1 MDSTLISTRPD
12 EGTLSLSRARRAAL
26 GSFAGAVVDWYD
38 FLLYGITA
46 ALVFNREF
54 FPQVSPAMGTLAAF
68 ATFGVGFL
76 FRPLGGV
83 IFGHFGDRLGRK
95 RMLMLTV
102 WMMGIATALIGIL
115 PSFSTIGWWAPI
127 LLVTL
132 RAIQGFAVGGEWG
145 GAALLS
151 VESAPKNKKAF
162 YSSGVQVGYGVGLL
176 LSTGLV
182 SLISMMTTDEQFL
195 SWGWRIPFLFSIV
208 LVLGALW
215 VRNGMEESAEF
226 EQQQHNQAAAKKR
239 IPVIEALLRHPGA
252 FLKIIA
258 LRLCELLK
266 AAAKKRIPVIEALLR
281 HPGAFLKIIA
291 LRLCELLTMYIVTA
305 FALNY
310 STQNMGLPRELFLNI
325 GLLVGGL
332 SCLTIPCFA
341 WLADRFGRRRVYIT
355 GALIGTLSAFPFFM
369 ALEAQ
374 SIFWIVF
381 FSIML
386 ANIAHDMVV
395 CVQQP
400 MFTEMFGASYR
411 YSGAGVGYQ
420 VASVVGGGFTPF
432 IAAALITYFAGN
444 WHSVAIYLLAG
455 CLISAMTAL
464 LMKDN
469 QRS

>member
-1 MDSTLISTRPD
+1 MDSTLATSRSD
-12 EGTLSLSRARRAAL
+12 EETPSLNRARRAAW

-46 ALVFNREF
+46 ALVFNSEF
-54 FPQVSPAMGTLAAF
+54 FPQVDPAMGTLAAF

-76 FRPLGGV
+76 FRPLGGIV
-83 IFGHFGDRLGRK
+83 FGHFGDKLGRK

-102 WMMGIATALIGIL
+102 WMMGIATACIGIL
-115 PSFSTIGWWAPI
+115 PSFDSIGWWAPV

-145 GAALLS
+145 GAALLA
-151 VESAPKNKKAF
+151 VESAPKGKKAF

-182 SLISMMTTDEQFL
+182 SLISSQTTNEQFL
-195 SWGWRIPFLFSIV
+195 SWGWRLPFLFSIV

-226 EQQQHNQAAAKKR
+226 ERQQEQEAPKAQKKR
-239 IPVIEALLRHPGA
+239 LPVFEALA
-252 FLKIIA
+252 
-258 LRLCELLK
+258 
-266 AAAKKRIPVIEALLR
+266 R

-310 STQNMGLPRELFLNI
+310 STQNLGMPRELFLNI
-325 GLLVGGL
+325 GLLVGGI
-332 SCLTIPCFA
+332 SCLTIPLFA
-341 WLADRFGRRRVYIT
+341 LMADRYGRRRIYIT
-355 GALIGTLSAFPFFM
+355 GALLGALSAFPFFM
-369 ALEAQ
+369 AFEAR
-374 SIFWIVF
+374 SIIGVVI
-381 FSIML
+381 FSLML
-386 ANIAHDMVV
+386 ANLAHDMVV

-400 MFTEMFGASYR
+400 MFTEMFGAGYR

-432 IAAALITYFAGN
+432 IAAALVTFSGGE
-444 WHSVAIYLLAG
+444 WHTVAIYLTAG
-455 CLISAMTAL
+455 CLLSAITAMF
-464 LMKDN
+464 MKTTKH
-469 QRS
+469 

>member
-1 MDSTLISTRPD
+1 MDTTLASSSPD
-12 EGTLSLSRARRAAL
+12 GATPSLQRARRAAL

-54 FPQVSPAMGTLAAF
+54 FPQISPAMGTLAAF

-115 PSFSTIGWWAPI
+115 PSFAAIGWWAPV

-132 RAIQGFAVGGEWG
+132 RAVQGFAVGGEWG

-151 VESAPKNKKAF
+151 VESAPARKKAF

-182 SLISMMTTDEQFL
+182 SLISTLTTDEQFL

-215 VRNGMEESAEF
+215 VRKGMDESAEF
-226 EQQQHNQAAAKKR
+226 EQQRQQPAEQR
-239 IPVIEALLRHPGA
+239 RLPVMDAL
-252 FLKIIA
+252 I
-258 LRLCELLK
+258 
-266 AAAKKRIPVIEALLR
+266 R

-305 FALNY
+305 FALSY
-310 STQNMGLPRELFLNI
+310 STQNLGLPRELFLNI
-325 GLLVGGL
+325 GLLVGGI

-341 WLADRFGRRRVYIT
+341 WLADRFGRRRIYIT
-355 GALIGTLSAFPFFM
+355 GALTGALSTFPFFM

-374 SIFWIVF
+374 SVFWIVVF
-381 FSIML
+381 AIML

-432 IAAALITYFAGN
+432 IAAALVTFSGGD

-455 CLISAMTAL
+455 CLLSAATCL
-464 LMKDN
+464 LMKRADA
-469 QRS
+469 

>member
-12 EGTLSLSRARRAAL
+12 ERTVSLSRARRAAL
-26 GSFAGAVVDWYD
+26 GSFAGVVVDWYD

-226 EQQQHNQAAAKKR
+226 EQQQHNQA
-239 IPVIEALLRHPGA
+239 
-252 FLKIIA
+252 
-258 LRLCELLK
+258 
-266 AAAKKRIPVIEALLR
+266 
-281 HPGAFLKIIA
+281 
-291 LRLCELLTMYIVTA
+291 
-305 FALNY
+305 
-310 STQNMGLPRELFLNI
+310 
-325 GLLVGGL
+325 
-332 SCLTIPCFA
+332 
-341 WLADRFGRRRVYIT
+341 
-355 GALIGTLSAFPFFM
+355 
-369 ALEAQ
+369 Q

-400 MFTEMFGASYR
+400 MFTEMFCASYR

-444 WHSVAIYLLAG
+444 WHSVAMYLLAG
-455 CLISAMTAL
+455 CLISAITAL
-464 LMKDN
+464 LMKDS
-469 QRS
+469 QRA

>member
-1 MDSTLISTRPD
+1 MDTTLASSSPD
-12 EGTLSLSRARRAAL
+12 GATPSLNRARRAAL

-54 FPQVSPAMGTLAAF
+54 FPQISPAMGTLAAF

-83 IFGHFGDRLGRK
+83 IFGHFGDKLGRK

-115 PSFSTIGWWAPI
+115 PSFATIGWWAPV

-132 RAIQGFAVGGEWG
+132 RAVQGFAVGGEWG

-151 VESAPKNKKAF
+151 VESAPARKKAF

-182 SLISMMTTDEQFL
+182 SLISTLTTDEQFL

-215 VRNGMEESAEF
+215 VRKGMDESAEF
-226 EQQQHNQAAAKKR
+226 EQQRQQSAEKR
-239 IPVIEALLRHPGA
+239 RLPVMDAL
-252 FLKIIA
+252 I
-258 LRLCELLK
+258 
-266 AAAKKRIPVIEALLR
+266 R

-305 FALNY
+305 FALSY
-310 STQNMGLPRELFLNI
+310 STQNLGLPRELFLNI
-325 GLLVGGL
+325 GLLVGGI

-355 GALIGTLSAFPFFM
+355 GALTGALSTFPFFM

-374 SIFWIVF
+374 SIVWIVVF
-381 FSIML
+381 AILL

-432 IAAALITYFAGN
+432 IAAALVTFSGGD

-455 CLISAMTAL
+455 CLLSSATAL
-464 LMKDN
+464 LMK
-469 QRS
+469 QASS

>member
-1 MDSTLISTRPD
+1 MDTTLASPSPD
-12 EGTLSLSRARRAAL
+12 GATTPSLNRARRAAL

-54 FPQVSPAMGTLAAF
+54 FPQISPAMGTLAAF

-83 IFGHFGDRLGRK
+83 IFGHFGDKLGRK

-115 PSFSTIGWWAPI
+115 PSFATIGWWAPV

-132 RAIQGFAVGGEWG
+132 RAVQGFAVGGEWG

-151 VESAPKNKKAF
+151 VESAPARKKAF

-182 SLISMMTTDEQFL
+182 SLISTLTTDEQFL

-208 LVLGALW
+208 LVLAALW
-215 VRNGMEESAEF
+215 VRKGMDESAEF
-226 EQQQHNQAAAKKR
+226 EQQRQQPAEKR
-239 IPVIEALLRHPGA
+239 RLPVMEALIRHPGA
-252 FLKIIA
+252 FLKII
-258 LRLCELLK
+258 
-266 AAAKKRIPVIEALLR
+266 
-281 HPGAFLKIIA
+281 G

-305 FALNY
+305 FALSY
-310 STQNMGLPRELFLNI
+310 STQNLGLPRELFLNI
-325 GLLVGGL
+325 GLLVGGI

-355 GALIGTLSAFPFFM
+355 GALTGAISTFPFFM

-374 SIFWIVF
+374 SVFWIVVF
-381 FSIML
+381 AILL

-400 MFTEMFGASYR
+400 MFTSMFGASYR

-420 VASVVGGGFTPF
+420 VASVIGGGFTPF
-432 IAAALITYFAGN
+432 IAAALVTFSDGD

-455 CLISAMTAL
+455 CLLSAATAL
-464 LMKDN
+464 LMKPTA
-469 QRS
+469 S

>member
-1 MDSTLISTRPD
+1 MDTTLASSSPD
-12 EGTLSLSRARRAAL
+12 GATPSLQRARRAAL

-54 FPQVSPAMGTLAAF
+54 FPQISPAMGTLAAF

-115 PSFSTIGWWAPI
+115 PSFAAIGWWAPV

-132 RAIQGFAVGGEWG
+132 RAVQGFAVGGEWG

-151 VESAPKNKKAF
+151 VESAPARKKAF

-182 SLISMMTTDEQFL
+182 SLISTLTTDEQFM

-215 VRNGMEESAEF
+215 VRKGMDESAEF
-226 EQQQHNQAAAKKR
+226 EQQQQQPAEKR
-239 IPVIEALLRHPGA
+239 RLPVMDAL
-252 FLKIIA
+252 I
-258 LRLCELLK
+258 
-266 AAAKKRIPVIEALLR
+266 R

-305 FALNY
+305 FALSY
-310 STQNMGLPRELFLNI
+310 STQNLGLPRELFLNI
-325 GLLVGGL
+325 GLLVGGI

-355 GALIGTLSAFPFFM
+355 GALTGALSTFPFFM

-374 SIFWIVF
+374 SVFWIMVF
-381 FSIML
+381 AIML

-432 IAAALITYFAGN
+432 IAAALVTFSGGD
-444 WHSVAIYLLAG
+444 WHSVALYLLAG
-455 CLISAMTAL
+455 CLLSAATCL
-464 LMKDN
+464 LIKRADT
-469 QRS
+469 

>member
-1 MDSTLISTRPD
+1 MDTTLASSSPD
-12 EGTLSLSRARRAAL
+12 GAIPSLHRARRAAL

-54 FPQVSPAMGTLAAF
+54 FPQISPAMGTLAAF

-83 IFGHFGDRLGRK
+83 IFGHFGDKLGRK

-102 WMMGIATALIGIL
+102 WMMGIATALIGLL
-115 PSFSTIGWWAPI
+115 PSFAVIGWWAPV

-132 RAIQGFAVGGEWG
+132 RAVQGFAVGGEWG

-151 VESAPKNKKAF
+151 VENAPARKKAF

-182 SLISMMTTDEQFL
+182 SLISTLTTDEQFL

-215 VRNGMEESAEF
+215 VRNRMDESAEF
-226 EQQQHNQAAAKKR
+226 EQQRQQPAEKR
-239 IPVIEALLRHPGA
+239 RLPVMDAL
-252 FLKIIA
+252 I
-258 LRLCELLK
+258 
-266 AAAKKRIPVIEALLR
+266 R

-305 FALNY
+305 FALSY
-310 STQNMGLPRELFLNI
+310 STQNLGLPRELFLNI
-325 GLLVGGL
+325 GLLVGGI

-355 GALIGTLSAFPFFM
+355 GALTGALSTFPFFM

-374 SIFWIVF
+374 SVFWIVVF
-381 FSIML
+381 AILL

-432 IAAALITYFAGN
+432 IAAALVTFSGGD

-455 CLISAMTAL
+455 CLLSAATCL
-464 LMKDN
+464 VMKPAAT
-469 QRS
+469 

>member
-1 MDSTLISTRPD
+1 MDSTLISDRPN
-12 EGTLSLSRARRAAL
+12 EETPSLNRARRAAL

-54 FPQVSPAMGTLAAF
+54 FPQVSPTMGTLAAF

-115 PSFSTIGWWAPI
+115 PSFASIGWWAPV

-145 GAALLS
+145 GAALLF
-151 VESAPKNKKAF
+151 VESAPKHRKAF

-182 SLISMMTTDEQFL
+182 SLISQLTTDEQFL
-195 SWGWRIPFLFSIV
+195 SWGWRIPFIFSIV
-208 LVLGALW
+208 LVIAALW
-215 VRNGMEESAEF
+215 IRNGMEESAEF
-226 EQQQHNQAAAKKR
+226 EKQQEKPATNR
-239 IPVIEALLRHPGA
+239 RLPVMEAL
-252 FLKIIA
+252 
-258 LRLCELLK
+258 
-266 AAAKKRIPVIEALLR
+266 VR

-310 STQNMGLPRELFLNI
+310 STQNLGLPRELFLNI
-325 GLLVGGL
+325 GLLVGGI
-332 SCLTIPCFA
+332 SCLSIPCFA

-355 GALIGTLSAFPFFM
+355 GALIGTLSAWPFFM

-374 SIFWIVF
+374 SVFWIVF
-381 FSIML
+381 FAIML

-400 MFTEMFGASYR
+400 MFTELFGASYR

-432 IAAALITYFAGN
+432 IAAALVTFSGGN

-455 CLISAMTAL
+455 CLLSAATAL
-464 LMKDN
+464 LMKETSH
-469 QRS
+469 R

>member
-1 MDSTLISTRPD
+1 MDSTLATSRSD
-12 EGTLSLSRARRAAL
+12 EETPSLNRARRAAW

-46 ALVFNREF
+46 ALVFNSEF
-54 FPQVSPAMGTLAAF
+54 FPQVDPAMGTLAAF

-76 FRPLGGV
+76 FRPLGGIV
-83 IFGHFGDRLGRK
+83 FGHFGDKLGRK

-102 WMMGIATALIGIL
+102 WMMGIATACIGLL
-115 PSFSTIGWWAPI
+115 PSFDSIGWWAPV

-145 GAALLS
+145 GAALLA
-151 VESAPKNKKAF
+151 VESAPKGKKAF

-182 SLISMMTTDEQFL
+182 SLISSQTTNEQFL
-195 SWGWRIPFLFSIV
+195 SWGWRLPFLFSIV

-226 EQQQHNQAAAKKR
+226 ERQQEQEAPKAQKKR
-239 IPVIEALLRHPGA
+239 LPAFEALA
-252 FLKIIA
+252 
-258 LRLCELLK
+258 
-266 AAAKKRIPVIEALLR
+266 R

-310 STQNMGLPRELFLNI
+310 STQNLGMPRELFLNI
-325 GLLVGGL
+325 GLLVGGI
-332 SCLTIPCFA
+332 SCLTIPLFA
-341 WLADRFGRRRVYIT
+341 LMADRYGRRRIYIT
-355 GALIGTLSAFPFFM
+355 GALLGALSAFPFFM
-369 ALEAQ
+369 ALEAR
-374 SIFWIVF
+374 SIIGVVI
-381 FSIML
+381 FSLML
-386 ANIAHDMVV
+386 ANLAHDMVV

-400 MFTEMFGASYR
+400 MFTEMFGAGYR

-432 IAAALITYFAGN
+432 IAAALVTFSGGE
-444 WHSVAIYLLAG
+444 WHTVAIYLTAG
-455 CLISAMTAL
+455 CLLSAITAMF
-464 LMKDN
+464 MKTTTH
-469 QRS
+469 

>member
-1 MDSTLISTRPD
+1 MDTTLASSSPD
-12 EGTLSLSRARRAAL
+12 GATPSLNRARRAAL

-54 FPQVSPAMGTLAAF
+54 FPQISPAMGTLAAF

-83 IFGHFGDRLGRK
+83 IFGHFGDKLGRK

-115 PSFSTIGWWAPI
+115 PSFAAIGWWAPV

-132 RAIQGFAVGGEWG
+132 RAVQGFAVGGEWG

-151 VESAPKNKKAF
+151 VESAPARKKAF

-182 SLISMMTTDEQFL
+182 SLISTFTTDEQFL

-215 VRNGMEESAEF
+215 VRKGMDESAEF
-226 EQQQHNQAAAKKR
+226 EQQRQQPAEKR
-239 IPVIEALLRHPGA
+239 RLPVMDAL
-252 FLKIIA
+252 I
-258 LRLCELLK
+258 
-266 AAAKKRIPVIEALLR
+266 R

-305 FALNY
+305 FALSY
-310 STQNMGLPRELFLNI
+310 STQNLGLPRELFLNI
-325 GLLVGGL
+325 GLLVGGI

-355 GALIGTLSAFPFFM
+355 GALTGALSTFPFFM

-374 SIFWIVF
+374 SVLWIVVF
-381 FSIML
+381 AILL

-432 IAAALITYFAGN
+432 IAAALVTFSGGD

-455 CLISAMTAL
+455 CLLSAATAL
-464 LMKDN
+464 LMK
-469 QRS
+469 QASS

>member
-1 MDSTLISTRPD
+1 MDTTLASSSPD
-12 EGTLSLSRARRAAL
+12 GATPSLNRARRAAL

-54 FPQVSPAMGTLAAF
+54 FPQISPAMGTLAAF

-83 IFGHFGDRLGRK
+83 IFGHFGDKLGRK

-102 WMMGIATALIGIL
+102 WMMGIATALIGLL
-115 PSFSTIGWWAPI
+115 PSFATIGWWAPV

-132 RAIQGFAVGGEWG
+132 RAVQGFAVGGEWG

-151 VESAPKNKKAF
+151 VESAPARKKAF

-182 SLISMMTTDEQFL
+182 SLISTLTTDEQFL

-215 VRNGMEESAEF
+215 VRKGMDESAEF
-226 EQQQHNQAAAKKR
+226 EQQRQQPAEKR
-239 IPVIEALLRHPGA
+239 RLPVMDAL
-252 FLKIIA
+252 I
-258 LRLCELLK
+258 
-266 AAAKKRIPVIEALLR
+266 R

-305 FALNY
+305 FALSY
-310 STQNMGLPRELFLNI
+310 STQNLGLPRELFLNI
-325 GLLVGGL
+325 GLLVGGI

-341 WLADRFGRRRVYIT
+341 WLADRFGRRRIYIT
-355 GALIGTLSAFPFFM
+355 GALTGALSTFPFFM

-374 SIFWIVF
+374 SVLWIVTF
-381 FSIML
+381 AILL

-432 IAAALITYFAGN
+432 IAAALVTFSGGD

-455 CLISAMTAL
+455 CLLSAATAL
-464 LMKDN
+464 LMK
-469 QRS
+469 QATS

>member
-1 MDSTLISTRPD
+1 MDSTLTSPCPD
-12 EGTLSLSRARRAAL
+12 PEAPSLNRARRAAL

-46 ALVFNREF
+46 ALVFNSEF
-54 FPQVSPAMGTLAAF
+54 FSQIGPAMGTLAAF

-76 FRPLGGV
+76 FRPLGGI
-83 IFGHFGDRLGRK
+83 IFGHFGDKLGRK

-102 WMMGIATALIGIL
+102 WMMGIATALIGLL
-115 PSFSTIGWWAPI
+115 PSFAAIGWWAPV

-151 VESAPKNKKAF
+151 VESAPAKKKAF

-182 SLISMMTTDEQFL
+182 SLISALTTNEQFL

-208 LVLGALW
+208 LVIAALW

-226 EQQQHNQAAAKKR
+226 EQQQTTPATKER
-239 IPVIEALLRHPGA
+239 LPVMEALTRHPGA
-252 FLKIIA
+252 FLKII
-258 LRLCELLK
+258 
-266 AAAKKRIPVIEALLR
+266 
-281 HPGAFLKIIA
+281 G

-310 STQNMGLPRELFLNI
+310 STQNLGLPRELFLNI

-341 WLADRFGRRRVYIT
+341 WLADRYGRRRVYIT
-355 GALIGTLSAFPFFM
+355 GALIGSLSAFPFFM

-374 SIFWIVF
+374 SIFWIVV
-381 FSIML
+381 FSVLL
-386 ANIAHDMVV
+386 ANVAHDMVV

-400 MFTEMFGASYR
+400 MFTGMFGARYR

-432 IAAALITYFAGN
+432 IAAALVTFSGGD

-455 CLISAMTAL
+455 CLISALTAL
-464 LMKDN
+464 LMK
-469 QRS
+469 SPAHA

>member
-1 MDSTLISTRPD
+1 MDTTLASSSPD
-12 EGTLSLSRARRAAL
+12 GATPSLQRARRAAL

-54 FPQVSPAMGTLAAF
+54 FPQISPAMGTLAAF

-115 PSFSTIGWWAPI
+115 PSFAAIGWWAPV

-132 RAIQGFAVGGEWG
+132 RAVQGFAVGGEWG

-151 VESAPKNKKAF
+151 VESAPARKKAF

-182 SLISMMTTDEQFL
+182 SLISTLTTDEQFL

-215 VRNGMEESAEF
+215 VRKGMDESAEF
-226 EQQQHNQAAAKKR
+226 EQQRQQPAEQR
-239 IPVIEALLRHPGA
+239 RLPVMDAL
-252 FLKIIA
+252 I
-258 LRLCELLK
+258 
-266 AAAKKRIPVIEALLR
+266 R

-305 FALNY
+305 FALSY
-310 STQNMGLPRELFLNI
+310 STQNLGLPRELFLNI
-325 GLLVGGL
+325 GLLVGGI

-355 GALIGTLSAFPFFM
+355 GALTGALSTFPFFM

-374 SIFWIVF
+374 SVFWIVVF
-381 FSIML
+381 AIML

-432 IAAALITYFAGN
+432 IAAALVTFSGGD
-444 WHSVAIYLLAG
+444 WQSVAIYLLAG
-455 CLISAMTAL
+455 CLLSAATCL
-464 LMKDN
+464 LMKRADA
-469 QRS
+469 

>member
-1 MDSTLISTRPD
+1 MDTTLASPSPY
-12 EGTLSLSRARRAAL
+12 GTAPSLHRARRAAL

-46 ALVFNREF
+46 ALVFNHEF
-54 FPQVSPAMGTLAAF
+54 FPQISPAMGTLAAF

-83 IFGHFGDRLGRK
+83 IFGHFGDKLGRK

-115 PSFSTIGWWAPI
+115 PSFTAIGWWAPV

-132 RAIQGFAVGGEWG
+132 RAVQGFAVGGEWG

-151 VESAPKNKKAF
+151 VESAPARKKAF

-182 SLISMMTTDEQFL
+182 SLISTLTTDEQFL

-208 LVLGALW
+208 LVLAALW
-215 VRNGMEESAEF
+215 VRKGMDESAEF
-226 EQQQHNQAAAKKR
+226 EQQRQQPAEKR
-239 IPVIEALLRHPGA
+239 RLPVMDAL
-252 FLKIIA
+252 I
-258 LRLCELLK
+258 
-266 AAAKKRIPVIEALLR
+266 R

-305 FALNY
+305 FALSY
-310 STQNMGLPRELFLNI
+310 STQNLGLPRELFLNI
-325 GLLVGGL
+325 GLLVGGI

-355 GALIGTLSAFPFFM
+355 GALTGALSTFPFFM

-374 SIFWIVF
+374 SVFWIVVF
-381 FSIML
+381 AILL

-432 IAAALITYFAGN
+432 IAAALVTFSGGD

-455 CLISAMTAL
+455 CLLSAATAL
-464 LMKDN
+464 LMKPA
-469 QRS
+469 SS

>member
-1 MDSTLISTRPD
+1 
-12 EGTLSLSRARRAAL
+12 
-26 GSFAGAVVDWYD
+26 
-38 FLLYGITA
+38 
-46 ALVFNREF
+46 
-54 FPQVSPAMGTLAAF
+54 MGTLAAF

-83 IFGHFGDRLGRK
+83 IFGHFGDKLGRK

-115 PSFSTIGWWAPI
+115 PSFAAIGWWAPV

-132 RAIQGFAVGGEWG
+132 RAVQGFAVGGEWG

-151 VESAPKNKKAF
+151 VESAPARKKAF

-182 SLISMMTTDEQFL
+182 SLISTLTTDEQFL

-208 LVLGALW
+208 LVLAALW
-215 VRNGMEESAEF
+215 VRKGMDESAEF
-226 EQQQHNQAAAKKR
+226 EQQRQQPAEKR
-239 IPVIEALLRHPGA
+239 RLPVMEALIRHPGA
-252 FLKIIA
+252 FLKII
-258 LRLCELLK
+258 
-266 AAAKKRIPVIEALLR
+266 
-281 HPGAFLKIIA
+281 G

-305 FALNY
+305 FALSY
-310 STQNMGLPRELFLNI
+310 STQNLGLPRELFLNI
-325 GLLVGGL
+325 GLLVGGI

-355 GALIGTLSAFPFFM
+355 GALTGAISTFPFFM

-374 SIFWIVF
+374 SVFWIVVF
-381 FSIML
+381 AILL

-400 MFTEMFGASYR
+400 MFTSMFGASYR

-432 IAAALITYFAGN
+432 IAAALVTFSGGN

-455 CLISAMTAL
+455 CLLSAATAL
-464 LMKDN
+464 LMKETAH
-469 QRS
+469 S

>member
-1 MDSTLISTRPD
+1 MDSTLISDRPN
-12 EGTLSLSRARRAAL
+12 EEAPSLNRARRAAL

-54 FPQVSPAMGTLAAF
+54 FSSGQPCDGYARRICHLRRRLSVSPAGR
-68 ATFGVGFL
+68 GDI
-76 FRPLGGV
+76 RPLRRPSWPQA
-83 IFGHFGDRLGRK
+83 HADAHRLDDGDRHRAYRYSPLVCLHRLVGA
-95 RMLMLTV
+95 
-102 WMMGIATALIGIL
+102 GTAGH
-115 PSFSTIGWWAPI
+115 PARHP
-127 LLVTL
+127 
-132 RAIQGFAVGGEWG
+132 GFAVGGEWG

-151 VESAPKNKKAF
+151 VESAPKHRKAF

-182 SLISMMTTDEQFL
+182 SLISQLTTDEQFL
-195 SWGWRIPFLFSIV
+195 SWGWRIPFIFSIV
-208 LVLGALW
+208 LVIAALW
-215 VRNGMEESAEF
+215 IRNGMEESAEF
-226 EQQQHNQAAAKKR
+226 EKQQLEKPLAKKR
-239 IPVIEALLRHPGA
+239 LPVMEAL
-252 FLKIIA
+252 
-258 LRLCELLK
+258 
-266 AAAKKRIPVIEALLR
+266 VQ

-310 STQNMGLPRELFLNI
+310 STQNLGLPRELFLNI
-325 GLLVGGL
+325 GLLVGGI

-355 GALIGTLSAFPFFM
+355 GALIGTLSAWPFFM

-381 FSIML
+381 FAIML

-400 MFTEMFGASYR
+400 MFTELFGASYR

-432 IAAALITYFAGN
+432 IAAALVTFSGGN

-455 CLISAMTAL
+455 CLLSAATAL
-464 LMKDN
+464 LMKET
-469 QRS
+469 SHS

>member
-1 MDSTLISTRPD
+1 MDTTLASPSPD
-12 EGTLSLSRARRAAL
+12 GATTPSLNRARRAAL

-54 FPQVSPAMGTLAAF
+54 FPQISPAMGTLAAF

-83 IFGHFGDRLGRK
+83 IFGHFGDKLGRK

-115 PSFSTIGWWAPI
+115 PSFATIGWWAPV

-132 RAIQGFAVGGEWG
+132 RAVQGFAVGGEWG

-151 VESAPKNKKAF
+151 VESAPARKKAF

-182 SLISMMTTDEQFL
+182 SLISTLTTDEQFL

-208 LVLGALW
+208 LVLAALW
-215 VRNGMEESAEF
+215 VRKGMDESAEF
-226 EQQQHNQAAAKKR
+226 EQQRQQPAEKR
-239 IPVIEALLRHPGA
+239 RLPVMEALIRHPGA
-252 FLKIIA
+252 FLKII
-258 LRLCELLK
+258 
-266 AAAKKRIPVIEALLR
+266 
-281 HPGAFLKIIA
+281 G

-305 FALNY
+305 FALSY
-310 STQNMGLPRELFLNI
+310 STQNLGLPRELFLNI
-325 GLLVGGL
+325 GLLVGGI

-355 GALIGTLSAFPFFM
+355 GALTGAISTFPFFM

-374 SIFWIVF
+374 SVFWIVVF
-381 FSIML
+381 AILL

-400 MFTEMFGASYR
+400 MFTSMFGASYR

-432 IAAALITYFAGN
+432 IAAALVTFSDGD

-455 CLISAMTAL
+455 CLLSAATAL
-464 LMKDN
+464 LMKPTA
-469 QRS
+469 S

>member
-1 MDSTLISTRPD
+1 MDSTLATSRPD
-12 EGTLSLSRARRAAL
+12 EASPSLNRARRAAW

-46 ALVFNREF
+46 ALVFNSEF
-54 FPQVSPAMGTLAAF
+54 FPQVDPAMGTLAAF

-76 FRPLGGV
+76 FRPLGGI

-102 WMMGIATALIGIL
+102 WMMGIATACIGIL
-115 PSFSTIGWWAPI
+115 PSFDTIGWWAPV

-145 GAALLS
+145 GAALLA
-151 VESAPKNKKAF
+151 VESAPEGKKAF

-182 SLISMMTTDEQFL
+182 SLISSMTTDEQFL
-195 SWGWRIPFLFSIV
+195 SWGWRLPFLFSIV

-226 EQQQHNQAAAKKR
+226 ERQQQQEPPVAQKKR
-239 IPVIEALLRHPGA
+239 LPVFAALA
-252 FLKIIA
+252 N
-258 LRLCELLK
+258 
-266 AAAKKRIPVIEALLR
+266 

-310 STQNMGLPRELFLNI
+310 STQNLGMPRELFLNI
-325 GLLVGGL
+325 GLLVGGI
-332 SCLTIPCFA
+332 SCLTIPVFA
-341 WLADRFGRRRVYIT
+341 WMADRYGRRRIYIT
-355 GALIGTLSAFPFFM
+355 GALLGALSAFPFFM
-369 ALEAQ
+369 ALEAR
-374 SIFWIVF
+374 SIIGVVI
-381 FSIML
+381 FSLML

-400 MFTEMFGASYR
+400 MFTEMFGAGYR

-432 IAAALITYFAGN
+432 IAAALVTFSGGE
-444 WHSVAIYLLAG
+444 WHTVAIYLTAG
-455 CLISAMTAL
+455 CLLSAATAMF
-464 LMKDN
+464 MKKN
-469 QRS
+469 TH

>member
-1 MDSTLISTRPD
+1 MDSTIATSRPD
-12 EGTLSLSRARRAAL
+12 EETPSLNRARRAAW

-46 ALVFNREF
+46 ALVFNSEF
-54 FPQVSPAMGTLAAF
+54 FPQVDPAMGTLAAF

-76 FRPLGGV
+76 FRPLGGI
-83 IFGHFGDRLGRK
+83 IFGHFGDKLGRK

-102 WMMGIATALIGIL
+102 WMMGIATACIGIL
-115 PSFSTIGWWAPI
+115 PSFDSIGWWAPV
-127 LLVTL
+127 LLVIL

-145 GAALLS
+145 GAALLA
-151 VESAPKNKKAF
+151 VESAPKGKKAF

-182 SLISMMTTDEQFL
+182 SLISSVTTNEQFL
-195 SWGWRIPFLFSIV
+195 SWGWRLPFLFSIV

-226 EQQQHNQAAAKKR
+226 ERQQAQDAPKAQKKR
-239 IPVIEALLRHPGA
+239 LPVFEALA
-252 FLKIIA
+252 
-258 LRLCELLK
+258 
-266 AAAKKRIPVIEALLR
+266 R

-310 STQNMGLPRELFLNI
+310 STQNLGMPRELFLNI
-325 GLLVGGL
+325 GLLVGGI
-332 SCLTIPCFA
+332 SCLTIPLFA
-341 WLADRFGRRRVYIT
+341 WMADRYGRRRIYIT
-355 GALIGTLSAFPFFM
+355 GALLGALSAFPFFM
-369 ALEAQ
+369 ALEAR
-374 SIFWIVF
+374 SIIGVVI
-381 FSIML
+381 FSLML

-400 MFTEMFGASYR
+400 MFTEMFGAGYR

-432 IAAALITYFAGN
+432 IAAALVTFSGGE
-444 WHSVAIYLLAG
+444 WHSVAIYLTAG
-455 CLISAMTAL
+455 CLLSAITAMF
-464 LMKDN
+464 MKK
-469 QRS
+469 STH

>member
-1 MDSTLISTRPD
+1 MDTTLASSSPD
-12 EGTLSLSRARRAAL
+12 GATPSLNRARRAAL

-54 FPQVSPAMGTLAAF
+54 FPQISPAMGTLAAF

-83 IFGHFGDRLGRK
+83 IFGHFGDKLGRK

-115 PSFSTIGWWAPI
+115 PSFATIGWWAPV

-132 RAIQGFAVGGEWG
+132 RAVQGFAVGGEWG

-151 VESAPKNKKAF
+151 VESAPARKKAF

-182 SLISMMTTDEQFL
+182 SLISTLTTDEQFL

-208 LVLGALW
+208 LVLDALW
-215 VRNGMEESAEF
+215 VRKGMDESAEF
-226 EQQQHNQAAAKKR
+226 EQQRQQPAEKR
-239 IPVIEALLRHPGA
+239 RLPVMDAL
-252 FLKIIA
+252 I
-258 LRLCELLK
+258 
-266 AAAKKRIPVIEALLR
+266 R

-305 FALNY
+305 FALSY
-310 STQNMGLPRELFLNI
+310 STQNLGLPRELFLNI
-325 GLLVGGL
+325 GLLVGGI

-355 GALIGTLSAFPFFM
+355 GALTGALSTFPFFM

-374 SIFWIVF
+374 SIVWIVVF
-381 FSIML
+381 AILL

-432 IAAALITYFAGN
+432 IAAALVTFSGGD

-455 CLISAMTAL
+455 CLLSAATAL
-464 LMKDN
+464 LMK
-469 QRS
+469 QASS